1 MAVITTNNATLE
13 LTSSVNGNH
22 LFTSFISG
30 DVYEIAPVNDRT
42 SHINSSNGGVS
53 LQKREDGGVH
63 TLTLRVQKGS
73 DDDIFL
79 NSNLNVDGVAIFN
92 GSSKE
97 NIIKDGVQLVETWA
111 LENGTITSSPTG
123 TKNDQDGNA
132 LCEYVLTFRN
142 AERRL

>member
-1 MAVITTNNATLE
+1 ME
-13 LTSSVNGNH
+13 
-22 LFTSFISG
+22 
-30 DVYEIAPVNDRT
+30 E
-42 SHINSSNGGVS
+42 
-53 LQKREDGGVH
+53 H
-63 TLTLRVQKGS
+63 TLTLRVKKGS

-97 NIIKDGVQLVETWA
+97 NIIKDGIPLVETWA
-111 LENGTITSSPTG
+111 LVTGTITSSPTG

-142 AERRL
+142 AEKIIMEALEQLRAVYEDKKQL

>member
-1 MAVITTNNATLE
+1 MAVVTTNNATLE
-13 LTSSVNGNH
+13 LNSNVNGDH
-22 LFTSFISG
+22 LFTSFVSG
-30 DVYEIAPVNDRT
+30 DIYEIAPVNDRT
-42 SHINSSNGGVS
+42 SHINASNGGVS

-63 TLTLRVQKGS
+63 TLTIRVQKGS

-79 NSNLNVDGVAIFN
+79 NSNLNAGGVAIFN

-97 NIIKDGVQLVETWA
+97 NIIKDGLPFVETWS
-111 LENGTITSSPTG
+111 LETGTITTSPTG